1 MRVGHKLGRW
11 MTPGSIRLTLVAFV
25 ALSCAFL
32 ANVFYLQPA
41 GTGRNLAS
49 GGAAPQGGAGEPAAA
64 WSLQLASRG
73 ETNAINA
80 PGERGADDRVE
91 LTRAIQR
98 ELKAKGY
105 DAGAVDGVAGL
116 VTRAAIMA
124 YEADHGLMLTAEP
137 RQALLQHIILG
148 SGMSPRGDAPGGTTE
163 IGPEAR
169 TVVQTVQ
176 TALAK
181 LGFQPGATDGRLS
194 EETIRAIRK
203 FESAQ
208 GMRQTGRIS
217 GPLAARLAGLAG
229 SG

>member
-1 MRVGHKLGRW
+1 
-11 MTPGSIRLTLVAFV
+11 MTPGSIRLTLATFV

-32 ANVFYLQPA
+32 VNVFYLQP
-41 GTGRNLAS
+41 TGIGRTI
-49 GGAAPQGGAGEPAAA
+49 APDRAVTQGGSGEPAAA

-73 ETNAINA
+73 ETNAINSSS
-80 PGERGADDRVE
+80 ERGSGDRIE

-124 YEADHGLMLTAEP
+124 YEADHGLGLTAEP
-137 RQALLQHIILG
+137 QQALLQHIILG
-148 SGMSPRGDAPGGTTE
+148 SGMSSRSDAPGAMAE
-163 IGPEAR
+163 MGPEAR
-169 TVVQTVQ
+169 AVVQTVQ

-181 LGFQPGATDGRLS
+181 LGFQPGAADGRLS

-217 GPLAARLAGLAG
+217 GPFAARLVGLAG